1 MSVSLS
7 LSDLASIPYYCGLL
21 VDQFTSGRLDRTH
34 SETELLDDALS
45 SIIHR
50 DYGKGIIDRELMPES
65 DVREF
70 VEGGELAYQDL
81 RRGFRGI
88 GVDDVRS
95 WCEEWAGLL
104 LDDPK
109 ADKERERFVSQ
120 LAQLGLFSQ
129 GKMGYIQFSQEILEH
144 FILGLRLVRLF
155 DQTLSVNEGVSS
167 RFIRDLSTW
176 QIPFHWITLRV
187 VAEHIRKQDKFA
199 ELFACVNQAA
209 SDKIAFKNA
218 VQLACLAS
226 NDARALSTI
235 RYDRHDLSDI
245 SFQGLDFDGVS
256 FRECDLSNVEFLDC
270 SLSNVDFTDATIQNT
285 TFVLRDKDSLNG
297 AEVGD
302 LSRFYSMNAGNKE
315 IADHETARQWFEERT
330 NLRPHTVT
338 PCPAAS
344 QLRHLFMK
352 FVRPDGTAR
361 RSKLDEQGTLR
372 GKRYHGRPKDVL
384 DAAVR
389 YSYLVRDSA
398 FHRIGRSEGNRYS
411 ELVAYVVKFELTPD
425 IFRLLMDVC
434 DRDGCEHIPR
444 MP

>member
-1 MSVSLS
+1 MVICVRDSLFATHTDLREFCEDYDEYIEVYKLEKWQTPSIRRYARTALGDRADQFLAVLRARQS
-7 LSDLASIPYYCGLL
+7 LSDLASTPYYCGLL
-21 VDQFTSGRLDRTH
+21 VEQFTSGRLERTH
-34 SETELLDDALS
+34 SEVALLDDALS
-45 SIIHR
+45 SIVQR
-50 DYGKGIIDRELMPES
+50 DYGKGIIDPELMPES

-70 VEGGELAYQDL
+70 VDELAYQDL

-109 ADKERERFVSQ
+109 ADKERDRFVSQ

-155 DQTLSVNEGVSS
+155 DQTLSINEGVSS

-187 VAEHIRKQDKFA
+187 VAEHIREQDTFA
-199 ELFACVNQAA
+199 ELFAYVNQAA

-226 NDARALSTI
+226 SNARALAEI
-235 RYDRHDLSDI
+235 PYERHDLSDI
-245 SFQGLDFDGVS
+245 SFHGLELDGVS

-270 SLSNVDFTDATIQNT
+270 SLRNVDFTDAIIQNT
-285 TFVLRDKDSLNG
+285 MFVLRDEHSLDG

-302 LSRFYSMNAGNKE
+302 LSRFYSMKAVKKE
-315 IADHETARQWFEERT
+315 ITDHEIARQWFGERT
-330 NLRPHTVT
+330 SRRPRTVA
-338 PCPAAS
+338 PCPAAL

-352 FVRPDGTAR
+352 FVRPG
-361 RSKLDEQGTLR
+361 
-372 GKRYHGRPKDVL
+372 RYGPALQV
-384 DAAVR
+384 
-389 YSYLVRDSA
+389 
-398 FHRIGRSEGNRYS
+398 G
-411 ELVAYVVKFELTPD
+411 
-425 IFRLLMDVC
+425 
-434 DRDGCEHIPR
+434 
-444 MP
+444 